1 MRSSLYNSVEASTGR
16 CHNRTFWALPFNEWS
31 CLSPDFERFGRTRLK
46 IVIRWSI
53 DFLYGVLVFSP
64 KPGIP
69 LPDSQFQ
76 PEFSWCHLVLELIAV
91 VGVQR
96 GLSDIGSSASASM
109 KHTFLGGF
117 LHQLVVNI
125 LLFYRVSTKVRISLA
140 HPQYVEL
147 IRLNYVGRN
156 STEST
161 TSLGRVITGYLL

>member
-1 MRSSLYNSVEASTGR
+1 
-16 CHNRTFWALPFNEWS
+16 
-31 CLSPDFERFGRTRLK
+31 
-46 IVIRWSI
+46 
-53 DFLYGVLVFSP
+53 
-64 KPGIP
+64 
-69 LPDSQFQ
+69 
-76 PEFSWCHLVLELIAV
+76 VLELIAV
-91 VGVQR
+91 VCVQR